1 MIKFAGKCVAKFIP
15 IPRDERR
22 KEILR
27 ILNKIE
33 KYAKRKEDYE
43 KLSKRAKQRLEWI
56 KKAKEWRNVRKVC
69 RYYGISPA
77 TFYKWKKRYEI
88 FGLVGLEDRDKTP
101 KNKRQPEITR
111 EQEIRII
118 KLRKQY
124 IRYGKEKLA
133 VLYERIYGEKIS
145 SWKIYRVIRKYD
157 LYWN

>member
-1 MIKFAGKCVAKFIP
+1 MIKFAGRCVAKFIP

-69 RYYGISPA
+69 RYYLEE
-77 TFYKWKKRYEI
+77 YKIWI
-88 FGLVGLEDRDKTP
+88 
-101 KNKRQPEITR
+101 
-111 EQEIRII
+111 
-118 KLRKQY
+118 
-124 IRYGKEKLA
+124 
-133 VLYERIYGEKIS
+133 
-145 SWKIYRVIRKYD
+145 
-157 LYWN
+157 